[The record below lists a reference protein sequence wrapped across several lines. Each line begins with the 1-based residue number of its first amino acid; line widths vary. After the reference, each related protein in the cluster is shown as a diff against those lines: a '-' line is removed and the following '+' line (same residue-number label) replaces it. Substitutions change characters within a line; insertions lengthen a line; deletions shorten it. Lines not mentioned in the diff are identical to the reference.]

1 VRHRTAIK
9 RYDLSKPVKQLLERD
24 LLRKGDPF
32 FDFGCGHG
40 MDVEALQQL
49 GYQASGWDPAFRPNA
64 PKTPA
69 AAVIL
74 AVLIVIEEPAAES
87 ARHPKIAVLIDGS
100 RNAEQCR
107 PRKTKSDFLTSVRPS
122 TVRDGYAALR
132 F

>member
-74 AVLIVIEEPAAES
+74 AVLI
-87 ARHPKIAVLIDGS
+87 DGS